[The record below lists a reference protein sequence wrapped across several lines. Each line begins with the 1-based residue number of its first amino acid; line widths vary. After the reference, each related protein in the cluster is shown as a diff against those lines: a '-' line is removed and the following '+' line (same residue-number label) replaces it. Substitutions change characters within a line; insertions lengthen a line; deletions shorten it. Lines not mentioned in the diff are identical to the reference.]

1 MMSMVSCLF
10 PLRKKKAPPFDD
22 TEVLRLSE
30 AAIAKACKTAPPVY
44 ALGKNWDHVVRLS
57 NNILVKY
64 GWHIELAEAR
74 NMQFVYENE
83 PLVRVPKCFRSF
95 QVEDKDSISVFSTI
109 TYIVMEYI
117 PGTVLSD
124 CWNKMSENRRQNVC
138 DKVVEAICKLQQ
150 LHVQRPG
157 PIGGGLCRA
166 PNELFSLAGAGPF
179 SSIADIEKWY
189 SHRLWLCKRMRRV
202 QDDRPPFE
210 GTFGDSMV
218 MSHLDIAMRNIIIQA
233 DDAICLIDWGFA
245 GAYPSHF
252 ERYVLERQ
260 QPCDREFLD
269 RVLERLP
276 EYKNEIEKLEIIG
289 FALTSVM

>member
-1 MMSMVSCLF
+1 MIQWETSLFLLICSCVQKMFSKTMMSMVSCLC
-10 PLRKKKAPPFDD
+10 PLLKEKAPRKPFVYPFDD
-22 TEVLRLSE
+22 AEVLRLSE
-30 AAIAKACKTAPPVY
+30 AAIAEACKIAPPVY
-44 ALGKNWDHVVRLS
+44 ALGKNWKHVVRLS
-57 NNILVKY
+57 NNILVKF
-64 GWHIELAEAR
+64 GRFIELAEAR

-95 QVEDKDSISVFSTI
+95 QVEDKDSTSVSSTI

-124 CWNKMSENRRQNVC
+124 CWDKISENRRQNVC

-189 SHRLWLCKRMRRV
+189 SHRLWLCKRMGRV
-202 QDDRPPFE
+202 Q
-210 GTFGDSMV
+210 
-218 MSHLDIAMRNIIIQA
+218 
-233 DDAICLIDWGFA
+233 AIVRRLKARSATAWSCPTLI
-245 GAYPSHF
+245 
-252 ERYVLERQ
+252 L
-260 QPCDREFLD
+260 PCETSS
-269 RVLERLP
+269 
-276 EYKNEIEKLEIIG
+276 YKPMTR
-289 FALTSVM
+289 FV